1 MLCVHR
7 GIPNNIPSFFVK
19 FFGGPR
25 RHLPLPNPLP
35 SSSTSVVTGVAHVLV
50 AVAIVVDVVAA
61 FVVAIVI
68 VVTIPRRRR
77 RRGRSCIIP
86 CVPRRIVPPPRDVVR
101 FLRIDVVF
109 VFALLACGGA
119 VLVAI
124 ISIPSPPPPPRPTTF
139 VVVRLPPR
147 VIVVVAS
154 ASREEAVAVM
164 LPFLCG
170 GARYVF
176 MFLCLYAI
184 YNRGGGV
191 VYTIPLYVKKTY
203 NRVKLGLKNV
213 FLCQNDICLYVFMFL
228 GMLHFLRNLSWTNLQ
243 EKLHHFE

>member
-184 YNRGGGV
+184 YNRGGG
-191 VYTIPLYVKKTY
+191 LYIRYLYMSKKHII
-203 NRVKLGLKNV
+203 GLN
-213 FLCQNDICLYVFMFL
+213 
-228 GMLHFLRNLSWTNLQ
+228 
-243 EKLHHFE
+243 